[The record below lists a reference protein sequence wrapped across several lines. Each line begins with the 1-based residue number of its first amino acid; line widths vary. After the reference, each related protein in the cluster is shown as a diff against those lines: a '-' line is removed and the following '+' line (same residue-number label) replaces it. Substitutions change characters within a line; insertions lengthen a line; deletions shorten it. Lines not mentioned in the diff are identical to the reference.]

1 MRHLQS
7 AIRIGLRIPLL
18 LWALA
23 VIFPI
28 LWMFLGAF
36 KTNGEIFASPWALP
50 KSFNFDNFT
59 AAWTDF
65 NIGTSFLNSIMV
77 TALGSVLCL
86 MFAIPTAYAIERI
99 QFRGSKVLFN
109 LYMSVMM
116 IPMVL
121 GWIPLFFLL
130 LKFDMLNNLWALAL
144 VYAVR
149 EVPFSIFVLTSFMG
163 IVPRDLEHAAAIDG
177 MSPYGVL
184 LYIVTPLIKTGI
196 ITVTIMNALHFWNEY
211 FMAMIFLQSE
221 TKYTIGVAMDL
232 MNKNA
237 QFQNAWGALFAGLTI
252 ATIPVIVA
260 YTFFQRHIVKGMVEG
275 AMKG

>member
-1 MRHLQS
+1 MRRLQS
-7 AIRIGLRIPLL
+7 AVRVGFRIPLL
-18 LWALA
+18 LWSAA
-23 VIFPI
+23 VLFPV

-36 KTNGEIFASPWALP
+36 KSNGEIFASPWSLP
-50 KSFNFDNFT
+50 ASFSFDNFA

-65 NIGTSFLNSIMV
+65 RIGSSFLNSILV

-86 MFAIPTAYAIERI
+86 LFAIPTAYAIERVP
-99 QFRGSKVLFN
+99 FRGSKVLYN
-109 LYMSVMM
+109 VYLSVMM

-130 LKFDMLNNLWALAL
+130 MKFDMLNNLWALAL

-163 IVPRDLEHAAAIDG
+163 IVPKDLEHAAAIDG

-184 LYIVTPLIKTGI
+184 FTIVTPLVKTGI
-196 ITVTIMNALHFWNEY
+196 VTVTIMNALHFWNEY

-221 TKYTIGVAMDL
+221 SKYTIGVAMDL

-237 QFQNAWGALFAGLTI
+237 QFQNAWGALFAGMTI
-252 ATIPVIVA
+252 ATVPVVIA
-260 YTFFQRHIVKGMVEG
+260 YAAFQRHIVRGMVEG